1 MISKRQFK
9 LFMNLSFIAIL
20 VFAIHYLLFYFFRRY
35 FYAPNIF
42 WVHPFLFVLSFLSII
57 SVNIIFQKTKRKNIA
72 NAYMLTILGKII
84 FTLLFLLPLFINNN
98 IFKKEYVLQ
107 FFAIYFVYMVIELVY
122 LSKLVKS
129 S

>member
-1 MISKRQFK
+1 
-9 LFMNLSFIAIL
+9 MNFSFIAIL

-42 WVHPFLFVLSFLSII
+42 WVHPFLFLLSILFI
-57 SVNIIFQKTKRKNIA
+57 FTVNIIFKKTKRKNIA

-98 IFKKEYVLQ
+98 VFKKEYVSQ
-107 FFAIYFVYMVIELVY
+107 FFVIYFVYMTIELVY
-122 LSKLVKS
+122 LSKLLKS

>member
-1 MISKRQFK
+1 
-9 LFMNLSFIAIL
+9 MNFSFIAIL

-35 FYAPNIF
+35 FYAPNVL
-42 WVHPFLFVLSFLSII
+42 WVHPFIFVLSFLSII

-84 FTLLFLLPLFINNN
+84 FTLLFLLPLFISNN

-107 FFAIYFVYMVIELVY
+107 FFVIYFVYMIIELVC